1 MTKQKTS
8 GAFKVIKIISI
19 VLTCS
24 TLFIALML
32 VALLDS
38 KNEGIV
44 SFDQMYY
51 MVNNLWVFYLLLPIS
66 LGCLGYG
73 IFLSIKKYKAVSNI
87 VIGSIFSFLLLIYG
101 SFTPIFKPQYDTS
114 SKYWDELGEKL
125 SIDFSNDLKVVSM
138 EYDIYKQTTSD
149 NFWRNVE
156 SAARFTNPQSYETFV
171 NSLNSNWTTSFQN
184 NIVPATFALSTRSGF
199 DKFLIYSFTDS
210 TYNPASIVSKHKYVC
225 IALSYEKQG
234 MYMMEYTA
242 K

>member
-24 TLFIALML
+24 SLFIALML
-32 VALLDS
+32 VALLD
-38 KNEGIV
+38 KNNEGIV

-51 MVNNLWVFYLLLPIS
+51 MVSNLWVFYLLLPIS

-73 IFLSIKKYKAVSNI
+73 IFLSVKKYKAVSNI

-101 SFTPIFKPQYDTS
+101 SFTPIFKPQYNTTT
-114 SKYWDELGEKL
+114 KCWDELSEKL
-125 SIDFSNDLKVVSM
+125 SIDFSDNLKVISM
-138 EYDIYKQTTSD
+138 EYDVNKQTTSD
-149 NFWRNVE
+149 NFQINVE
-156 SAARFTNPQSYETFV
+156 SIARFTKDESYQTFV
-171 NSLNSNWTTSFQN
+171 NSLNSNWTSSYQN
-184 NIVPATFALSTRSGF
+184 NIVPTTFALSTRSGF
-199 DKFLIYSFTDS
+199 DRFLIYSFTDS
-210 TYNPASIVSKHKYVC
+210 TYNPASSVSKHQYTC

-234 MYMMEYTA
+234 MYMFEYTA

>member
-1 MTKQKTS
+1 MSKQKTS

-24 TLFIALML
+24 TLFIALMI
-32 VALLDS
+32 VAFLDS

-44 SFDQMYY
+44 SFDRMYY
-51 MVNNLWVFYLLLPIS
+51 TISNLWVFYSLLPIS

-114 SKYWDELGEKL
+114 SKYWDEIGEKL
-125 SIDFSNDLKVVSM
+125 SIDFSNDLKIVSM
-138 EYDIYKQTTSD
+138 EYDVKNQTTSD
-149 NFWRNVE
+149 SFYRNVE
-156 SAARFTNPQSYETFV
+156 SVARFTNPQSYETFV
-171 NSLNSNWTTSFQN
+171 NSLNSNWISSYQN
-184 NIVPATFALSTRSGF
+184 NIVPTTFALSTRSGF
-199 DKFLIYSFTDS
+199 DRFLIYSFTDS
-210 TYNPASIVSKHKYVC
+210 TYNPTSAISNHKYVC

-234 MYMMEYTA
+234 MYMFEYTS